1 VVAGVIGRSRFGYD
15 LWGDTVN
22 TASRMESHALPGT
35 IQVTER
41 TRDLLADRFELER
54 RDEVDVKGK
63 GVMTTYFLLHRRA
76 GTPDPSAGFAR
87 VSEGK

>member
-1 VVAGVIGRSRFGYD
+1 
-15 LWGDTVN
+15 
-22 TASRMESHALPGT
+22 MESHALPGT

-41 TRDLLADRFELER
+41 TRALLADRFELER

-63 GVMTTYFLLHRRA
+63 GSMTTYLLLNRRA
-76 GTPDPSAGFAR
+76 GTPEPSAGFAR